1 MMNTGREITITV
13 DAGMLAGTLDQLWDG
28 VCDSRHT
35 SHTYDN
41 LLRAAMAGGL
51 RLQAGQTGAE
61 QLRKGE
67 F

>member
-1 MMNTGREITITV
+1 MPSTGREITITL
-13 DAGMLAGTLDQLWDG
+13 DAGQLADTLDQLWDG
-28 VCDSRHT
+28 VCDGRHS

-41 LLRAAMAGGL
+41 LLRSAMLAGL
-51 RLQAGQTGAE
+51 RVPAGRIGAE